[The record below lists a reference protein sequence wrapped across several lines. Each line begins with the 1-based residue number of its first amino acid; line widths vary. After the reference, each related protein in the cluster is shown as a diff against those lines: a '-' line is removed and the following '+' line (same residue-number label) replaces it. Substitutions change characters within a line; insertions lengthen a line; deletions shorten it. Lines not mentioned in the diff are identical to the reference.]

1 MTTDELLTSLPTR
14 IGRNRGNGCYFSDNK
29 PGASIGWLQL
39 INDGKDWEASYK
51 GWNDKI
57 VCLNPDA
64 SEPPF
69 NNAIFYAETPNEA
82 LQMLYDWCVDN
93 GFVNKQ

>member
-1 MTTDELLTSLPTR
+1 MTTDELLTRLPTH

-29 PGASIGWLQL
+29 PGASIGWFQL
-39 INDGKDWEASYK
+39 TYDGKDWEASYK
-51 GWNDKI
+51 DWNDKI

-69 NNAIFYAETPNEA
+69 NNAIFYAETPNGV
-82 LQMLYDWCVDN
+82 LQMLYDWCIDN